1 MDNSDGCRSKSPY
14 RTQSNFILKP
24 GLKKWALYCVFV
36 CTIETGE
43 EDDSAKVTA
52 SVTKADD
59 MSLIPRSNV
68 VEGK

>member
-14 RTQSNFILKP
+14 RTQSNFILKT
-24 GLKKWALYCVFV
+24 GLKKRVLRYVCV
-36 CTIETGE
+36 CTIEAGE
-43 EDDSAKVTA
+43 EDDSAKVTT
-52 SVTKADD
+52 SVAKADD